1 MAPAFRSVFKIVLSI
16 LSNGIVMEF
25 LIHVKVSKALQQRND
40 KNPVDKKLLHL
51 LVEIEMND
59 VIN

>member
-1 MAPAFRSVFKIVLSI
+1 MAPAFRSVFKIVLSL
-16 LSNGIVMEF
+16 LSIGIVMEF
-25 LIHVKVSKALQQRND
+25 FTHVKVSKALQQRND